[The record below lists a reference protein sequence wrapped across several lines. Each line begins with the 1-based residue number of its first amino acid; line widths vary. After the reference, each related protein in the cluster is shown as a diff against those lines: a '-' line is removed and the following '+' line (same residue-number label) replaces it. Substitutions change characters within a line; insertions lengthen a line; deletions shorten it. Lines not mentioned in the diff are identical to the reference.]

1 MKAKSKVILA
11 ISILFLVSTIAGATS
26 VNAVKSGEAVKVHMT
41 AEGSDLWDPQARVL
55 ITANV
60 EHNFGSSWLGK
71 ADFKKIG
78 LDPITN
84 DEVMLCH
91 GRLKDGEAFYLEW
104 WLDEATG
111 QWWQY
116 VWIIVGTG
124 VVKTQTDTY
133 PEAEITILF
142 VLGGNWAWAGFVD
155 LDSGDS
161 GPNNP
166 SGRWGTLTIPITVE
180 EIGADQFDFIK
191 QEQDTVL
198 NAWLNRD
205 NIIRNGDI
213 VNIAE
218 RNYVLLGMLQLD
230 EEKKDKIFNL
240 PWTMTILLDGEEI
253 ELSSFWWHDKEGVL
267 IGEPAKVLIF
277 YHIYEP
283 WSLGWGPHILDH
295 EMSWY
300 NGVGNH
306 AWQEVMQFQWDFTV
320 SEW

>member
-11 ISILFLVSTIAGATS
+11 ISILFLVSTVAGATS

-41 AEGSDLWDPQARVL
+41 AEGSDLWDSQARVL

-78 LDPITN
+78 VNPITSE
-84 DEVMLCH
+84 EVMLYH
-91 GRLKDGEAFYLEW
+91 GRLKNGEAFYLDW
-104 WLDEATG
+104 WQNPQGE
-111 QWWQY
+111 WWQY

-124 VVKTQTDTY
+124 VVKTQTATY
-133 PEAEITILF
+133 SEAEITIIF
-142 VLGGNWAWAGFVD
+142 CLGGNWAWAGFTN
-155 LDSGDS
+155 LGSGDS
-161 GPNNP
+161 GPDNP
-166 SGRWGTLTIPITVE
+166 LGEWGTLTIPITVE
-180 EIGADQFDFIK
+180 EIGLDQFDYIK
-191 QEQDTVL
+191 QEQTTVL

-205 NIIRNGDI
+205 NIIRNGDD

-218 RNYVLLGMLQLD
+218 TNYILLGMLQID

-283 WSLGWGPHILDH
+283 FTLGWGSHILDH

-306 AWQEVMQFQWDFTV
+306 AWQEVMQFQWDFTT
-320 SEW
+320 S